1 MKQYFKVLGLP
12 ANANLEEVKN
22 ARNNLLKKY
31 HPDCYKGSISF
42 AEEKTREINEA
53 FAILSEYL
61 KKQEKEEQLEKLK
74 KQEKKEKHES
84 QKSANK
90 NFEKQKNENYTR
102 VNVKKEKVYKTSQSH
117 EKPKKEGLIKEDDTE
132 TEYLFNDSEYI
143 SEIKPK
149 KKKYISGTIIEDERK
164 TEKDGK
170 RILDIMIYGSFLLL
184 IVLVILFMTGVI

>member
-1 MKQYFKVLGLP
+1 MKQYFKVWGLP
-12 ANANLEEVKN
+12 TNANLAEVKN

-61 KKQEKEEQLEKLK
+61 KKQEKEE
-74 KQEKKEKHES
+74 KHEN

-90 NFEKQKNENYTR
+90 NFEKQKNKNCTR
-102 VNVKKEKVYKTSQSH
+102 VNVKKEKVNKTSQSH
-117 EKPKKEGLIKEDDTE
+117 EKPKKEGLTKEADTE
-132 TEYLFNDSEYI
+132 TEYVFNDSEYI